1 MSAGKI
7 NSRIMI
13 DFTHRQSAHCES
25 GVAANLLTYNGIH
38 ISEAMAFGIGG
49 GLFFGYLPFIRIN
62 HLPLVT
68 YRAAAGKILQQ
79 IAAVPGI
86 TMVRKT
92 FRDQARAMDELDRA
106 LTASIPV
113 GLQTGV
119 FWLPYFPRALRFHF
133 NAHNLVVYGKEG
145 NDYLI
150 SDPVFPEPVR
160 CPAKDLQRARFASG
174 ALAPKGKMYYLSRVP
189 TELDRPS
196 LIVQGIRF
204 VCKMMLG
211 SPFPLIGVKGITFLA
226 GRLEKWPRRL
236 GSEKADLH
244 LGHVVRMQEEIGT
257 GGGGFRFMYG
267 AFLQECADEMQD
279 DFLRDCAATLT
290 LVGDAWRQFAVM
302 AARICKNRAD
312 PKDTYPVM
320 AGTIRQ
326 CASLEKHVFENLQT
340 WVNEQ
345 S

>member
-1 MSAGKI
+1 MQNFQHK
-7 NSRIMI
+7 
-13 DFTHRQSAHCES
+13 HSAHCES
-25 GVAANLLTYNGIH
+25 GVTSLLLKHKGLDV
-38 ISEAMAFGIGG
+38 SEPFSFGIGS
-49 GLFFGYLPFIRIN
+49 GLTFAYLPIVKISGMPLIAYRT
-62 HLPLVT
+62 LPKSIIKKSTKRLGVKLET
-68 YRAAAGKILQQ
+68 Q
-79 IAAVPGI
+79 
-86 TMVRKT
+86 T
-92 FRDQARAMDELDRA
+92 FRKQQQAEDALDKLLDQGKF
-106 LTASIPV
+106 V
-113 GLQTGV
+113 GLQTSV
-119 FWLPYFPRALRFHF
+119 YYLPYFPEDMRFHF
-133 NAHNLVVYGKEG
+133 NAHNLIVYGKEG

-150 SDPVFPEPVR
+150 SDPVFPEPVH

-196 LIVQGIRF
+196 LIVQGISF
-204 VCKMMLG
+204 VCKMMLC

-279 DFLRDCAATLT
+279 NYLRDYATTLT
-290 LVGDAWRQFAVM
+290 LAGDAWRQFAVM

-326 CASLEKHVFENLQT
+326 CASLEKQVFENLQT

-345 S
+345 R

>member
-1 MSAGKI
+1 
-7 NSRIMI
+7 MI

-25 GVAANLLTYNGIH
+25 GVAANLLTYNGIK

-79 IAAVPGI
+79 IAAIPGI

-106 LTASIPV
+106 LAASIPV

-119 FWLPYFPRALRFHF
+119 FWLPYFPGALRFHF

-160 CPAKDLQRARFASG
+160 CPAEDLQRARFASG
-174 ALAPKGKMYYLSRVP
+174 ALAPKGKMYYLAQVP
-189 TELDRPS
+189 EEFDRAS
-196 LIVQGIRF
+196 LIVQGIQY

-290 LVGDAWRQFAVM
+290 LAGDAWRQFAVK
-302 AARICKNRAD
+302 AARICKNRLQ
-312 PKDTYPVM
+312 PEDTYPAM
-320 AGTIRQ
+320 AGIMRH
-326 CASLEKHVFENLQT
+326 CGEMEKQVFENLQT

-345 S
+345 Q